1 MVDTVMIGALG
12 ERDIAAS
19 GLANQLFFLFVLIL
33 FGINSGSGIFIAQYF
48 GKKDIKN
55 IHRVQGIGLITSCS
69 IALIFTLG
77 AVLFPKSILSA
88 FSKDSMVVIQGSKYL
103 RIVGL
108 SYVINAISLSY
119 AFALR
124 STRQAKIPMFIS
136 IIALLT
142 NTILNYLLIFGKFG
156 FPFLGIE
163 GAAIATL
170 IARIVEFLCILGY
183 VYSTKNIL
191 AAPLKQLFDLS
202 KEFIANFFK
211 ITIPVILNEGFWAL
225 GMTMYSMAY
234 ARISTEAIATVQISN
249 TVQNIFMVMNMGISN
264 ACAVMIGNKIGE
276 GKQHRAIEYS
286 KKFSYIV
293 PILGAVMGLLLIIA
307 SPLILKAFS
316 VRAET
321 YSDAIKVLRII
332 GIIMPI
338 KAFNALLV
346 VGILRSGGD
355 TKFSLFLETGTV
367 WLVGVPLAFLG
378 ALLLKWPVY
387 MVVSLVMLEEVVKVF
402 IGIWRVK
409 SKKWIRSVVQ

>member
-19 GLANQLFFLFVLIL
+19 GLANQLFFLFMLIL

-48 GKKDIKN
+48 GKKDMKS
-55 IHRVQGIGLITSCS
+55 IHKVQGISLITSCS
-69 IALIFTLG
+69 IALVFTLG
-77 AVLFPKSILSA
+77 AVLFPKVILSI
-88 FSKDSMVVIQGSKYL
+88 FSEDSSVVIQGSKYL

-170 IARIVEFLCILGY
+170 IARIVELLFILSY

-191 AAPLKQLFDLS
+191 AAPFKELFDLS
-202 KEFIANFFK
+202 KEFVGNFFK
-211 ITIPVILNEGFWAL
+211 IAIPVILNEGFWAL
-225 GMTMYSMAY
+225 GITMYSMAY
-234 ARISTEAIATVQISN
+234 ARISTEAIATVQISS
-249 TVQNIFMVMNMGISN
+249 TVQNIFMVMNMGIAN
-264 ACAVMIGNKIGE
+264 ACSVMIGNKIGE
-276 GKQHRAIEYS
+276 GKQQRAIEYS
-286 KKFSYIV
+286 KKFSFIA
-293 PILGAVMGLLLIIA
+293 PIIGGLMGLLLILA

-316 VRAET
+316 VRVET
-321 YSDAIKVLRII
+321 YNDAINVLRII
-332 GIIMPI
+332 GLIMPI
-338 KAFNALLV
+338 KAFNVVLI
-346 VGILRSGGD
+346 VGIFRAGGD
-355 TKFSLFLETGTV
+355 TKFSLFLETGTI
-367 WLVGVPLAFLG
+367 WLVGVPMAFLG
-378 ALLLKWPVY
+378 ALILKWPIY
-387 MVVSLVMLEEVVKVF
+387 MVISLVMLEEVVKLF
-402 IGIWRVK
+402 IGIWRFI
-409 SKKWIRSVVQ
+409 SKKWVRSVV